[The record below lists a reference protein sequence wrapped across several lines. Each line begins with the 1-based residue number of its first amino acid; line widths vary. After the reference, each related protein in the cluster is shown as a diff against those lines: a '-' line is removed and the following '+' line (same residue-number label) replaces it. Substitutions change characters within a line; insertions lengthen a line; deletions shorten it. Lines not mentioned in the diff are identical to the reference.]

1 MKPQQTDRAIRDL
14 RTALKVLSDQS
25 LKTSRHL
32 DDTYYSI
39 LEKVSV
45 LRQTIGSLQE
55 LSGLTRELH
64 ENFESDTTELIDDVQ
79 GQFDHFENF
88 DTQQQNIIGLEDRI
102 HVGKEKADSLTD
114 RLAKAKERVDARA
127 QAELEWE
134 TKNTRTILLVAANSE
149 DIDITLQVAPASS
162 GESWAPLLLSSLLWS
177 FSTISNQF
185 MPLSLLGLLLIL
197 PQEHKSQKRLY
208 RT

>member
-88 DTQQQNIIGLEDRI
+88 DTQQQNIIDLEDRI

-162 GESWAPLLLSSLLWS
+162 GESWAPLLLSSLL
-177 FSTISNQF
+177 
-185 MPLSLLGLLLIL
+185 
-197 PQEHKSQKRLY
+197 
-208 RT
+208 

>member
-14 RTALKVLSDQS
+14 RTALKSLSDQS
-25 LKTSRHL
+25 LKTSRNL

-64 ENFESDTTELIDDVQ
+64 ENFESDTTELIDDVK
-79 GQFDHFENF
+79 GQFDNFENF
-88 DTQQQNIIGLEDRI
+88 DTQQQNILGLEDRI
-102 HVGKEKADSLTD
+102 HVGKEKAESLTD
-114 RLAKAKERVDARA
+114 RLTKAKERVDARA

-134 TKNTRTILLVAANSE
+134 TKNTRMILADAANSE
-149 DIDITLQVAPASS
+149 DIDNTSQVAPASS
-162 GESWAPLLLSSLLWS
+162 GEFWAPLLRSSLL
-177 FSTISNQF
+177 
-185 MPLSLLGLLLIL
+185 
-197 PQEHKSQKRLY
+197 
-208 RT
+208 

>member
-14 RTALKVLSDQS
+14 RTALKSLSDQS

-64 ENFESDTTELIDDVQ
+64 ENFESDTTELIDDVK
-79 GQFDHFENF
+79 GQFDNFENF
-88 DTQQQNIIGLEDRI
+88 DTQQQNILGLEDRI
-102 HVGKEKADSLTD
+102 RVGKEKAESLTD
-114 RLAKAKERVDARA
+114 RLTKAKERVDARA

-134 TKNTRTILLVAANSE
+134 TKNTRMILADAANSE
-149 DIDITLQVAPASS
+149 DIDNTSQVAPASS
-162 GESWAPLLLSSLLWS
+162 GEPWDPLLRSSLL
-177 FSTISNQF
+177 
-185 MPLSLLGLLLIL
+185 
-197 PQEHKSQKRLY
+197 
-208 RT
+208 